1 MIELGKKCTLVPYLG
16 GKHGFINYKSSSV
29 YTDTFNKLDE
39 FLVSLGYLKA
49 ASSTPVSAK

>member
-1 MIELGKKCTLVPYLG
+1 MV
-16 GKHGFINYKSSSV
+16 FFNDKSSSV
-29 YTDTFNKLDE
+29 YADTFNKMDE